1 MLARPEKLHELILES
16 VSGGGCH
23 FPPPP
28 EIPPIPASIDPDD
41 VIINLL
47 LYHAADNN
55 DDNDNNNNDKY
66 LKPIDKKPEK
76 KEVGSQSINLEFS
89 DTSSPITF

>member
-1 MLARPEKLHELILES
+1 MLARPEKLHELILQS
-16 VSGGGCH
+16 VSGGACH

-47 LYHAADNN
+47 LNHADDNNNDNN
-55 DDNDNNNNDKY
+55 DNKYSDKHEDIKSNDQFRD
-66 LKPIDKKPEK
+66 PFGFE
-76 KEVGSQSINLEFS
+76 EVSYKLLA
-89 DTSSPITF
+89 TS